1 MITIKYL
8 FNPMKN
14 SFIILF
20 LFLILNSCNDNVSDL
35 NVLIKSINDTIKI
48 DEIYE
53 AELYVVYTDSILPN
67 FYVGYNRDTFLLPFD
82 EKKKCAVFKAVGRK
96 KGKMSYEGYVKYINQ
111 EGIERKQNYQIEYFV
126 R

>member
-1 MITIKYL
+1 
-8 FNPMKN
+8 MKK
-14 SFIILF
+14 SFVILF
-20 LFLILNSCNDNVSDL
+20 LFLLLNSCNENVSDS
-35 NVLIKSINDTIKI
+35 NVLIKSKNDTIKI

-67 FYVGYNRDTFLLPFD
+67 FYVGSKKDTFLLPFD

-96 KGKMSYEGYVKYINQ
+96 NGKMSYEGYVKFVNQ
-111 EGIERKQNYQIEYFV
+111 EGFEKKQNFQIEYFV

>member
-1 MITIKYL
+1 MLTIKYL
-8 FNPMKN
+8 FKPMKN

-20 LFLILNSCNDNVSDL
+20 LFLILNSCNENVSDSK
-35 NVLIKSINDTIKI
+35 VLIKSINDTIKI

-67 FYVGYNRDTFLLPFD
+67 FYVGSNKDTFLLPFD

-96 KGKMSYEGYVKYINQ
+96 KGKMSYKGYVMYLNQ
-111 EGIERKQNYQIEYFV
+111 EGIEKKQNFQIEYFV